1 MFAEWDGLSVSA
13 GPFFDVYET
22 AITNHLHQD
31 ERLEADVQ
39 DTPHLESDNAASP
52 ADSTNPSPLS
62 SPPPSPA
69 IPRAVSPQPGE
80 KRKSRTRRSNKEK
93 KDSPNTPGSTPTSA
107 PTPLLPN
114 HQKKS
119 TARSH
124 ISRANQRKKEKEEHG
139 PANYRPRAE
148 VGETLLQTASPL
160 PACLNSNDIKD
171 ATSGYLGQASRV
183 SKESKKVRKIWK
195 LDELCGPG
203 SLGFTYVPAST
214 TPRPILDRNDV
225 VVGTVVPP
233 PQGDQEWA
241 SQLNDEAMAALE
253 RERNG
258 AANTNESK
266 QSKRQRKA
274 GLSFTKNEELHR
286 RGGYFIKVDGVSA
299 GGGQKV

>member
-1 MFAEWDGLSVSA
+1 MCSLTVALSLVPVKISSSFLFSILGTFVSTDWTFGKAKKYYILQRKLYQTRSGHTFAEWDGLSVSA
-13 GPFFDVYET
+13 SPFFDVYET

-31 ERLEADVQ
+31 EQLEADVQ
-39 DTPHLESDNAASP
+39 DTPHLESDDAASP

-80 KRKSRTRRSNKEK
+80 KRKSHTRRSNKEK
-93 KDSPNTPGSTPTSA
+93 KNSPNTPGSTPTSA

-114 HQKKS
+114 QQKKS

-139 PANYRPRAE
+139 PANYQPRAE

-160 PACLNSNDIKD
+160 PACLNSNNIKD

-195 LDELCGPG
+195 LEELCGPG
-203 SLGFTYVPAST
+203 SVKTGVDDTET
-214 TPRPILDRNDV
+214 TQVTLKQR
-225 VVGTVVPP
+225 
-233 PQGDQEWA
+233 
-241 SQLNDEAMAALE
+241 E
-253 RERNG
+253 RERK
-258 AANTNESK
+258 E
-266 QSKRQRKA
+266 
-274 GLSFTKNEELHR
+274 
-286 RGGYFIKVDGVSA
+286 IDI
-299 GGGQKV
+299 